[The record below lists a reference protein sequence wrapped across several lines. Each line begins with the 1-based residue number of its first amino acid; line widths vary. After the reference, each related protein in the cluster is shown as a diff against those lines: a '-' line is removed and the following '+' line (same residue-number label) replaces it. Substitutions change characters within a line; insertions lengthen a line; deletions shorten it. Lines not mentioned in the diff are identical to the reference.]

1 MQKVKLNI
9 LFLTLNDISVL
20 DFLGYSIEESL
31 PDTVIQTFEASSDL
45 EAMQVLKSHRI
56 DLIIADM
63 NIDTIESYEFYDK
76 LQLTNNYKNIPF
88 IFLSS
93 NEEDQE
99 ISLLKGISN
108 FFLKPLN
115 VDQLLNA
122 LNRILNEAKI
132 SYIEDEKDNSNQKLL
147 LETIYSNV
155 TQIEELLHVDN
166 NKDKIKIL
174 TSQIKANI
182 SKLSSINDK
191 NFPY

>member
-1 MQKVKLNI
+1 MHKVKLNI
-9 LFLTLNDISVL
+9 LFLTLHDISVL

-31 PDTVIQTFEASSDL
+31 PDTVIKTFEASNDL
-45 EAMQVLKSHRI
+45 EAMKVLRSNRI

-122 LNRILNEAKI
+122 LNKILKDAKI
-132 SYIEDEKDNSNQKLL
+132 SYDFDEKQNSSQTLL
-147 LETIYSNV
+147 LEEIYSNA
-155 TQIEELLHVDN
+155 TQIEDLLQIN
-166 NKDKIKIL
+166 NSKEKIQIL
-174 TSQIKANI
+174 TSRIKDNI
-182 SKLSSINDK
+182 SKLSLIDN
-191 NFPY
+191 

>member
-122 LNRILNEAKI
+122 LNKILNEAKI
-132 SYIEDEKDNSNQKLL
+132 SYIEDEKGNSNQKLL

-155 TQIEELLHVDN
+155 TQIEELLQVDN